1 MWPNSLSENGVNMLR
16 SLSALSVILER
27 RLVVPALLLSV
38 ATLCAETPNAW
49 TDKVEPALLTQ
60 AVAGDTEFLVML
72 AQQADLSGASSL
84 PSKRQKGEYVF
95 KRLTEVAQSTQGP
108 LLTQL
113 KAQGVEHRAFWIA
126 NMVWVRGSLDTVC
139 SLAQREDVGRLMVN
153 GSLGVINPPVPT
165 NDPPRPYDIG
175 SNLQQVR
182 APEVWALGYTGQGVV
197 IGGQD
202 TGYQWDHPALKRSYR
217 GWDGTNVNHN

>member
-1 MWPNSLSENGVNMLR
+1 
-16 SLSALSVILER
+16 
-27 RLVVPALLLSV
+27 
-38 ATLCAETPNAW
+38 
-49 TDKVEPALLTQ
+49 
-60 AVAGDTEFLVML
+60 
-72 AQQADLSGASSL
+72 
-84 PSKRQKGEYVF
+84 
-95 KRLTEVAQSTQGP
+95 
-108 LLTQL
+108 
-113 KAQGVEHRAFWIA
+113 
-126 NMVWVRGSLDTVC
+126 
-139 SLAQREDVGRLMVN
+139 MVN

-202 TGYQWDHPALKRSYR
+202 TGYQWDHPALKRSCR